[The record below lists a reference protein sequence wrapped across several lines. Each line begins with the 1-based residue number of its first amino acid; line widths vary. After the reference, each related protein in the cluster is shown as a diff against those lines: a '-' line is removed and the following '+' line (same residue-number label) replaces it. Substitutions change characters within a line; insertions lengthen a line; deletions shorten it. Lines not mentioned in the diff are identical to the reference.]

1 VNRRAFLKTA
11 LSSAAVA
18 PLAFVPAPT
27 VEAEERFGRVTA
39 QDANA
44 RWYRAFLN
52 DVEVTS
58 RCSEADDKAGYV
70 DLFEEDDRRVNRRHY
85 GAVHIEI
92 RAHS

>member
-52 DVEVTS
+52 DVE
-58 RCSEADDKAGYV
+58 ADDKAGYV